1 MKRLTLVLTVAVF
14 LLLVAGVG
22 TAAAEPPAQLAGQEA
37 GSGQDAVGAAG
48 TGQYEPSN
56 DNGSVRV
63 LSPGEDGSVS
73 QSNEA
78 SSNASAGNVNV
89 TDQDATQNSSGG
101 SVQAIGQSATNA
113 QDALAFAFTVQKG
126 AENENAST
134 RVLSENDGSPMPQS
148 NDAAPADGG
157 SVTQSNDASSDAEA
171 GNINATEQSADQSQG
186 GPTADHST
194 GGDPCCGGG
203 EQVIGQSAEN
213 EQSAEA
219 LAATVQEKPSNTNVS
234 VRVLS
239 PGDNGS
245 VRQSNEASSDA
256 SAGNLNVTEQTAT
269 QDQAGGSGSQTI
281 GQAADSE
288 QSAKAAAATIQ
299 EKPSNTNVSVRVLS
313 PGDNGPVTQSNKAS
327 SDASAGNLNATK
339 QKADQEQSGDGCRCK
354 SSGEQFI
361 GQSAKNDQDAKAA
374 ALTVQ
379 HGASNENIDV
389 RVLSPGA
396 SGPVEQSNVASSNAE
411 AGNLNV
417 TKQDADQVQSGHS
430 CKCDAG
436 SQHIGQAAINHQGA
450 TALAGTI
457 QVEPSNTNA
466 GVRVLSEGDDGP
478 VRQVNK
484 AESDATAVNLNATEQ
499 KADQTQGGS
508 GLQVIG
514 QAALSSQG
522 AFALGATLQVGASN
536 ENAPTRVLS
545 KGDGGPVTQAN
556 IASSDATAGN
566 LNHTGQKADQQQ
578 SASGC
583 CGGHGI
589 QALGQL
595 AINEQGAFA
604 LAGTLQLNAKQP
616 CKCGDSSGGNSNA
629 PTRVKSSGDDGPVR
643 QANIATSEAEA
654 GNWNATKQD
663 AHQLQAAR
671 CLCKA
676 DGIQA
681 LGQLSKN
688 EQLGGALAVTLQL
701 GARKAAPEPKHGRV
715 VMAE

>member
-14 LLLVAGVG
+14 LLLTAGVG
-22 TAAAEPPAQLAGQEA
+22 TAAADPPAQLAGQEA
-37 GSGQDAVGAAG
+37 GSEQDAVGAAG
-48 TGQYEPSN
+48 TGQHGPAN

-63 LSPGEDGSVS
+63 LSPGDDGSVS

-78 SSNASAGNVNV
+78 SSNASAGNANV
-89 TDQDATQNSSGG
+89 TDQDATQDSSGG
-101 SVQAIGQSATNA
+101 SIQAIGQSATNA
-113 QDALAFAFTVQKG
+113 QDALGIAFTLQKG

-134 RVLSENDGSPMPQS
+134 RDLSDGDSGSVAQS
-148 NDAAPADGG
+148 NE
-157 SVTQSNDASSDAEA
+157 ASSDAEA
-171 GNINATEQSADQSQG
+171 GNKNASEQTADQSQG
-186 GPTADHST
+186 GPTADQST
-194 GGDPCCGGG
+194 GHEPCCEGGG
-203 EQVIGQSAEN
+203 QQVIGQSAEN
-213 EQSAEA
+213 EQSAGA

-256 SAGNLNVTEQTAT
+256 SAGNLNVTEQTAA
-269 QDQAGGSGSQTI
+269 QDQAGGSGSQEI
-281 GQAADSE
+281 GQAAESE

-313 PGDNGPVTQSNKAS
+313 SGDNGPVTQTNKAS
-327 SDASAGNLNATK
+327 SDASAGNLNVTK
-339 QKADQEQSGDGCRCK
+339 QNADQEQSGDACGCK
-354 SSGEQFI
+354 DGGEQVI

-379 HGASNENIDV
+379 HGASNKNVDV
-389 RVLSPGA
+389 RVLSPGD

-417 TKQDADQVQSGHS
+417 TKQEADQVQSGDS
-430 CKCDAG
+430 CKCNAG
-436 SQHIGQAAINHQGA
+436 SQYIGQAAINHQSA
-450 TALAGTI
+450 AALAGTI
-457 QVEPSNTNA
+457 QVKPSNTNV

-478 VRQVNK
+478 VRQLNK
-484 AESDATAVNLNATEQ
+484 AESDATAGNLNATEQ
-499 KADQTQGGS
+499 KASQAQGGR

-522 AFALGATLQVGASN
+522 AFALGTTLQLGASN

-545 KGDGGPVTQAN
+545 KGDGGSVTQAN
-556 IASSDATAGN
+556 IASSDAAAGN
-566 LNHTGQKADQQQ
+566 INKTEQHADQQQ
-578 SASGC
+578 FGSRDPKC

-589 QALGQL
+589 QAIGQL

-604 LAGTLQLNAKQP
+604 LAGTIQLSARQP
-616 CKCGDSSGGNSNA
+616 CKCGDSSTGNSNM
-629 PTRVKSSGDDGPVR
+629 PTRVKSPGDDGRVH
-643 QANIATSEAEA
+643 QANIATSDAEA
-654 GNWNATKQD
+654 GNWNWTKQD
-663 AHQLQAAR
+663 ASQLQTAR
-671 CLCKA
+671 CGCKG

-688 EQLGGALAVTLQL
+688 QQLASALALTLQL
-701 GARKAAPEPKHGRV
+701 GARKPSPEPKYGK